1 MPTTYRELQ
10 ATMRALRDQGK
21 TTIRLNSSYADLMQ
35 EFKRIEVV
43 DEVSVCETGDEP
55 GFFEALTQIGT
66 ALCVPPA
73 PTKPTPTV
81 YRVKY
86 DRPHLIPVRRLG
98 RVMDALLSRHNRFCI
113 A

>member
-1 MPTTYRELQ
+1 
-10 ATMRALRDQGK
+10 MRALRDQGK

-98 RVMDALLSRHNRFCI
+98 RVMDALLSRPQRCF